1 MRIYVRTAA
10 RALVRARSATHI
22 SRASLWRGLRVRYF
36 FVLMQFSK
44 LRSDFN
50 SGLYSN
56 AGAQR
61 AILRRN
67 FALHQV
73 FSRRETGQSVHGRD
87 GSNRKYIVRS
97 SISQLKFSRP
107 RRFFPTFTIVPA
119 FYPAER
125 RSSKERI
132 LFVKGC
138 KSLHHVIN

>member
-1 MRIYVRTAA
+1 MCACTR
-10 RALVRARSATHI
+10 LVRSYKPEAQRK
-22 SRASLWRGLRVRYF
+22 SRASLWRGLRSLLS
-36 FVLMQFSK
+36 FVVLQFSK

-67 FALHQV
+67 FALH
-73 FSRRETGQSVHGRD
+73 RQSSFQPKGNGSVCTWKGWE
-87 GSNRKYIVRS
+87 SNRKYIVTS

-119 FYPAER
+119 FYLAAR
-125 RSSKERI
+125 RSSKGRI
-132 LFVKGC
+132 CSWKAANHYATL
-138 KSLHHVIN
+138 